1 MRKTFWF
8 LAAALVV
15 AVLFIYGQTWMF
27 EQLSYDDDGYT
38 VGCRFV
44 RDGFSMA
51 NLATAFKDVTW
62 GGIYMPITY
71 ASYMMT
77 ISLFGPEMG
86 AQHIV
91 SVFFHC
97 LNAVLFFAL
106 LLDLSSRRASPGR
119 LERADL
125 VLCFFGA
132 ALWALHPLR
141 VESVAWI
148 ASRKDTV
155 FTLFTLLGLFS
166 WMRGRVVLTTFLM
179 LLACLSKPTGMV
191 FPALALC
198 VELVLMPGDDASS
211 LVKRLREPRLWIKYA
226 PLLLLSLA
234 TAALATYS
242 QTHGDGEAARPLFI
256 ASFGWRCLNAL
267 VSLGLYFY
275 HLVVPVGLQFWY
287 RPVRE
292 GLPLHAVLGLASLAL
307 AICAW
312 CLALW
317 RMKAF
322 RRPLLVSAFWFAAA
336 IGPTLGIAA
345 SFGNHAFA
353 DRFTYVPMMA
363 VSVLFVLSRVRLSP
377 IWMSAASL
385 LSFALAALSFFYAST
400 YRNNLTAFEQV
411 ARNDPG
417 HCYAWTN
424 IGSETILRTGDLDKG
439 IAYLR
444 KSIAIFPTE
453 EAESELAHA
462 LAARNNPD
470 DEKEIVDLCMKRADW
485 STSSKEG
492 EIPLIPEAS
501 DKDGFLSEALGIVST
516 RHADWPNAIRC
527 FDVAWNRGGRE
538 DCRMRLAMCYW
549 NLRQYDKAAAHLLP
563 LSQSSRADIA
573 EKAKELLRAIQN
585 FSKIPPCG

>member
-1 MRKTFWF
+1 MKKTFWL
-8 LAAALVV
+8 LALALVV
-15 AVLFIYGQTWMF
+15 AQLCIYGQTGAF
-27 EQLSYDDDGYT
+27 EHLSYDDDGYT

-44 RDGFSMA
+44 RDGFSLA
-51 NLATAFKDVTW
+51 NLIAAFKDVTW

-71 ASYMMT
+71 ASYMVT
-77 ISLFGPEMG
+77 ISLFGPDMG
-86 AQHIV
+86 AQHVV
-91 SVFFHC
+91 SVLFHC
-97 LNAVLFFAL
+97 LNSVLFFVF
-106 LLDLSSRRASPGR
+106 LLDLSARRVSQGR
-119 LERADL
+119 LENSDI

-132 ALWALHPLR
+132 AIWAVHPLR

-148 ASRKDTV
+148 ASRKDTL
-155 FTLFTLLGLFS
+155 FTLFSLLGLFA
-166 WMRGRVVLTTFLM
+166 WMRGRALLTTFLM
-179 LLACLSKPTGMV
+179 LLACLSKPTAMV
-191 FPALALC
+191 FPALAFC
-198 VELVLMPGDDASS
+198 VELALMPGDDVSS
-211 LVKRLREPRLWIKYA
+211 PWKRLREPRLWFKYV
-226 PLLLLSLA
+226 PLLLLSFA
-234 TAALATYS
+234 TAALAAYS

-292 GLPLHAVLGLASLAL
+292 GVPLHAVLGLFSFLLTA
-307 AICAW
+307 CAW
-312 CLALW
+312 CLAFW
-317 RMKAF
+317 RAKAL
-322 RRPLLVSAFWFAAA
+322 RRGLLVSAIWFAAA
-336 IGPTLGIAA
+336 IGPVLGIAA

-363 VSVLFVLSRVRLSP
+363 VSVLLVLSRVRLSP

-385 LSFALAALSFFYAST
+385 VSVVLAVLAFGYAST

-444 KSIAIFPTE
+444 KSITLFPTE

-470 DEKEIVDLCMKRADW
+470 DEKEVVDLCMKRADW
-485 STSSKEG
+485 ATSSKEG
-492 EIPLIPEAS
+492 EIPLIPES
-501 DKDGFLSEALGIVST
+501 KDRDGFLSEALGIVST

-538 DCRMRLAMCYW
+538 DCRMRLAMSYW
-549 NLRQYDKAAAHLLP
+549 NLRQYDKAAAHLAP

-573 EKAKELLRAIQN
+573 SKANELLQ
-585 FSKIPPCG
+585 KMK